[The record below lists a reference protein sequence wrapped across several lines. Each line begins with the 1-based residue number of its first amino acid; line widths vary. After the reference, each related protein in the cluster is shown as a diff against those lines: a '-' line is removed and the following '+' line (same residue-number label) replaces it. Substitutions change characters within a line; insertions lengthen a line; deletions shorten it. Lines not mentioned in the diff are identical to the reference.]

1 MANLPHAK
9 KAIRQTKTKTSRNE
23 KVRTKIDTLIKKTKK
38 LISLGEEKLAR
49 QQLKATYKAID
60 KAAKNNVYHPN
71 KAARMKSKLAKKVN
85 NIKNVKTAQKNT

>member
-9 KAIRQTKTKTSRNE
+9 KAIRQTKTKTARNE
-23 KVRTKIDTLIKKTKK
+23 KARNRVDSLIRKTKK

-49 QQLKATYKAID
+49 QQLESTYKAID
-60 KAAKNNVYHPN
+60 KAAKNNIYHEN